1 MPKPDFHVKGEK
13 RFHSN
18 RVLVSVALIL
28 LIALTF
34 SPFFLFVLE
43 TSEKN
48 RIRAV
53 ATSLANEVIEELRTM
68 PFDEIGLE
76 EGSPGGSTGYGRGED
91 CRWAQI
97 QGKDDYQL
105 AGVR

>member
-1 MPKPDFHVKGEK
+1 MPKPDFRVKDESGFTLAE
-13 RFHSN
+13 
-18 RVLVSVALIL
+18 VLVSVALIL

-68 PFDEIGLE
+68 PFDE
-76 EGSPGGSTGYGRGED
+76 S
-91 CRWAQI
+91 A
-97 QGKDDYQL
+97 
-105 AGVR
+105 